1 MNKKVGGCTFGCQN
15 DKTLPE
21 GHPYTKTCQPL
32 VSTNK
37 QTFIMN
43 LKVLILPLL
52 LSLTSCGYQDAQKL
66 QNEKIEKLEKKIEE
80 IEAKVNFQ
88 ELIANADTVAFL
100 KPSVMGYA
108 VIKFDLGYLT
118 VQIVDATQFANS
130 TKVKIKF
137 GNPLGS
143 TIKGVKGD
151 FEWGSVNEKGWVK
164 DELGSKEIRLT
175 ESLNSG
181 SWTTATIVLEGLDVK
196 NFGFLRIK
204 NLSHTGILLS
214 TR

>member
-1 MNKKVGGCTFGCQN
+1 MAIK
-15 DKTLPE
+15 L
-21 GHPYTKTCQPL
+21 
-32 VSTNK
+32 
-37 QTFIMN
+37 
-43 LKVLILPLL
+43 LISVLL
-52 LSLTSCGYQDAQKL
+52 LGLTSCGYQDTQKL

-80 IEAKVNFQ
+80 IEGKVNFQ
-88 ELIANADTVAFL
+88 EFVTNSDGVAFL
-100 KPSVMGYA
+100 KPSGLGYA

-143 TIKGVKGD
+143 TIKGLKGD

-164 DELGSKEIRLT
+164 DELGSKEISLN
-175 ESLNSG
+175 ESLTAG

-196 NFGFLRIK
+196 NFGFLRVK
-204 NLSHTGILLS
+204 NLTHTGILLS